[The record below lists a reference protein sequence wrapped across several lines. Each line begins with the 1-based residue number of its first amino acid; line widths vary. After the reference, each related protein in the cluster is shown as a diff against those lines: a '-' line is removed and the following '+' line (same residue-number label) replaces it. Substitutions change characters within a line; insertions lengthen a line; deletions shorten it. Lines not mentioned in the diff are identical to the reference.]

1 MAAGVLRVQRH
12 TVFGRS
18 RRLDAL
24 LAADEDARQFYAFY
38 MSMHGELMWHFGGV
52 GPEAEEEAEGRP
64 LRGPE
69 HSAFLGGAR
78 DGGIGLIAQAG
89 SWSCLAYLIVFA
101 VYGLLLFAAA
111 SIRVAGPAGPVD
123 VAATPQPPVF
133 ASGGQQRPRVVLVG
147 RITSGHGCRCWVDQA
162 TTTSDARA
170 VPLGRS
176 ICVVRGEMEITFD
189 TGAKVVLRSPCKY
202 RVISAN
208 SGFLMRGSVT
218 VLVAKGSGAK
228 HKGEKGWRL
237 LDPASASL
245 AEPSRGSEAT
255 NPLCFII
262 RTPNAMLASQGGEFT
277 VGVNDEGRTAGLTL
291 RGLVKSVTL
300 SDTEKRYVDVPKGF
314 NNSPLGPDESKC
326 CFLDFDDT
334 RLHNPVFRSGG
345 QADRKRSPGT

>member
-1 MAAGVLRVQRH
+1 MEPEPKDADLAAMPDFWRLVSCACNGTLSSADRV
-12 TVFGRS
+12 
-18 RRLDAL
+18 RLDAL

-38 MSMHGELMWHFGGV
+38 TSMHGELMWHFGGV
-52 GPEAEEEAEGRP
+52 RPEAEEEAEGPP
-64 LRGPE
+64 LRG
-69 HSAFLGGAR
+69 SVALGFLGSAR
-78 DGGIGLIAQAG
+78 DGAIGLIAQVG

-111 SIRVAGPAGPVD
+111 SIRVAGPVGPVD
-123 VAATPQPPVF
+123 VAVTSQPPVF
-133 ASGGQQRPRVVLVG
+133 ASGRQQRSGLVLVG
-147 RITSGHGCRCWVDQA
+147 RITSGHGCRCWIDQA

-218 VLVAKGSGAK
+218 VLVEKGSGTK
-228 HKGEKGWRL
+228 HWGEKGWRL

-262 RTPNAMLASQGGEFT
+262 RTPNACWPVRAASSRWGST
-277 VGVNDEGRTAGLTL
+277 TRDERAGS
-291 RGLVKSVTL
+291 RCAGS
-300 SDTEKRYVDVPKGF
+300 S
-314 NNSPLGPDESKC
+314 SP
-326 CFLDFDDT
+326 
-334 RLHNPVFRSGG
+334 
-345 QADRKRSPGT
+345 